1 MPWERFLTAT
11 SVRLLT
17 FVAVNNRGEKFVT
30 MDDIIIAF
38 EHIAP
43 FLTQPLVLV
52 GFVLMMV
59 FSIHKQLLKA
69 GILPK
74 LNQQQGSRI
83 VGLLLR
89 YGFILGLL
97 ITLLGFGWKFYE
109 TYANKEVNTS
119 KQATETSANINQIVT
134 TLINKSQLDLQ
145 AKDGQ
150 IKALTQA
157 VTALS
162 TGKGV
167 DASPSELSAA
177 SSALAQ
183 GNTTLAKS
191 LFAKTADK
199 AEQQAKLGAE
209 ALRNL
214 GALAFLD
221 NTQEALQAYRRATQL
236 DPGNAEGWNRLGHL
250 LFRVGD
256 LTEAI
261 AAYNTVKVLG
271 EQHGDKREIAA
282 AYGNLG
288 NVYRIRGDLDKAIEF
303 QQKALK
309 LEEDLSNKQGMANAY
324 GNLGIVY
331 KTRGDLDKAIEFY
344 QKTLKLEEDL
354 GNKEG
359 MAANYGNLGIIY
371 KIRGDLDKAIE
382 FQQQALKLEEDL
394 GNKEGMAAEYG
405 NLGVV
410 YGIRG
415 DLDKAI
421 EFQQKALKLEEDLG
435 NKEGMAADY
444 GNLGIIYKMR
454 GDLDKAIEFQQ
465 QALKLHE
472 DLGNKEGMA
481 QDYGNLGNI
490 YKTRGNFDKA
500 IDFYQQS
507 LNLDEAL
514 GEKEGMANTF
524 GNLGNIYKLK
534 GNMTE
539 AKHYYLKSKE
549 LFTQLGSP
557 NAKKVQTWLDALQ

>member
-309 LEEDLSNKQGMANAY
+309 LEEDL
-324 GNLGIVY
+324 
-331 KTRGDLDKAIEFY
+331 
-344 QKTLKLEEDL
+344 
-354 GNKEG
+354 
-359 MAANYGNLGIIY
+359 
-371 KIRGDLDKAIE
+371 
-382 FQQQALKLEEDL
+382 
-394 GNKEGMAAEYG
+394 
-405 NLGVV
+405 
-410 YGIRG
+410 
-415 DLDKAI
+415 
-421 EFQQKALKLEEDLG
+421 G